1 MFSHVFST
9 LPQEHCR
16 PLWNKLIPGYLLSWC
31 AFWQCNRAIETKT
44 WRTSCPRHC
53 STVYAASPRLRG
65 KLGVGTH
72 GSASQTWH
80 LQHSWGF
87 MKCMASRVMLNH
99 FVQKIHWNFQS
110 PSHGACLT
118 SHKAS
123 NRHAG
128 RAGEDRMGKRAHGE
142 TSAGGRQNGWTGIYC
157 MMFLSL
163 WRELFSHAQWV
174 VPLNGKINVA
184 SMRISSYLVH
194 VCSTGSK
201 MLRACTSLFNS
212 ESNSLISRIVVLSLL
227 SYGLWWEMVQR

>member
-1 MFSHVFST
+1 MLL
-9 LPQEHCR
+9 LPCY
-16 PLWNKLIPGYLLSWC
+16 GASWVL
-31 AFWQCNRAIETKT
+31 A
-44 WRTSCPRHC
+44 HM
-53 STVYAASPRLRG
+53 AARRR
-65 KLGVGTH
+65 LGVR
-72 GSASQTWH
+72 SMFFLLPRALLPH
-80 LQHSWGF
+80 LQHSLGF
-87 MKCMASRVMLNH
+87 IKFMASRVMLNH

-142 TSAGGRQNGWTGIYC
+142 TSAGGRQHGRTGIYC

-194 VCSTGSK
+194 VCSTCSK
-201 MLRACTSLFNS
+201 MLRACTSLFNR
-212 ESNSLISRIVVLSLL
+212 LRIKFSDLSWL
-227 SYGLWWEMVQR
+227 SYCHYCRMVFDERWCKRYVK